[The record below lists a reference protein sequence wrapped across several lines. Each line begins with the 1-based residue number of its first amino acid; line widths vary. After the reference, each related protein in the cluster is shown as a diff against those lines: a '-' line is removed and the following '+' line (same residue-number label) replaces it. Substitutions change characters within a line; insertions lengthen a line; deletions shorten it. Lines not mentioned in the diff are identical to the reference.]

1 MNVLRLMYLNGGWQ
15 VACGKKISRHPFSPS
30 LLKERALSQVNIGI
44 KYHILLHVF
53 PPTPPLKVIPWFC
66 TTHLLLHITRWPP

>member
-15 VACGKKISRHPFSPS
+15 VACGKRISRCSFSPS

-44 KYHILLHVF
+44 KYHIVLHAF
-53 PPTPPLKVIPWFC
+53 PPTPPVNPFHREI
-66 TTHLLLHITRWPP
+66 